1 MSDLRDGSDRN
12 VLYWKALRDTLGRMR
27 QAEGE
32 APASP
37 GAGTLPPDDGGR
49 EEGLKELRSLR
60 VRLEEALEEQ
70 TSLMERL
77 DCMPSDG
84 VLLDGLVQATHY
96 MLERQTEANEGLGK
110 YLGELESLRG
120 SAAPQAPAGAADGA
134 GTRQEGEPRAS
145 GAAEES
151 TAGGSA
157 AEADPESGPQGQSGP
172 SWRAAAGDIV
182 AGRYDTDRDKLL
194 DVLEAAIAG
203 ADRENVPDAERG
215 PLKAA
220 QEHFTD
226 LLARVSSD
234 TGTEKSQ
241 PLREA
246 AESEAPAA
254 SEASDARETGEN
266 APVQESP
273 GEERA
278 EDAPKRIPVT
288 RGDGGEQAVPLRRV
302 SAHDEPGTASLP
314 DWMADIVGIAAGR
327 FDTGSSLADVQTQ
340 SELLRRAIDRAR
352 QEGREQDF
360 RPWFDQTS
368 AHINALLR
376 GAAAVEGP
384 GRGDRDEPEYM
395 RLVDRVNDGSYDN
408 RVEDIFPIINVALQ
422 EARRQGRDGE
432 YRSRIQQAAD
442 RLSKLL
448 GGFGSEAGSRP
459 QSGEGTPEPEKT
471 EPVQESAAQ
480 AGESADAGGEDAGEE
495 ELPPY
500 MQEVKKVLDGFYD
513 EDPAEAQ
520 SIVRSAAMSAAEDGR
535 SEEFEDMLGAASDR
549 VDTLLGGRD
558 ERQPASEG
566 ELPPYMQAVQGVLEG
581 AYDSDPR
588 AMLAIVRRAA
598 QLAEQEGRLEEY
610 GDMISAA
617 SARGTGIMRQGQAD
631 GAENPVDVTDGDGR
645 ALPSYMEAVQDVLR
659 GRYDNDPGA
668 VLVIVRRAAEQAAR
682 EGRQEEFAD
691 MLQAASDR
699 FAMLMHRSGP
709 GRRVFGQPDWLTALQ
724 DVVRGAY
731 DDDPARMESLVRW
744 AADRAAEEG
753 QMGRVRGLIEEAARR
768 VRAVSRRNGSF
779 WDAF

>member
-1 MSDLRDGSDRN
+1 M
-12 VLYWKALRDTLGRMR
+12 
-27 QAEGE
+27 
-32 APASP
+32 
-37 GAGTLPPDDGGR
+37 
-49 EEGLKELRSLR
+49 
-60 VRLEEALEEQ
+60 
-70 TSLMERL
+70 
-77 DCMPSDG
+77 
-84 VLLDGLVQATHY
+84 
-96 MLERQTEANEGLGK
+96 
-110 YLGELESLRG
+110 
-120 SAAPQAPAGAADGA
+120 
-134 GTRQEGEPRAS
+134 
-145 GAAEES
+145 
-151 TAGGSA
+151 
-157 AEADPESGPQGQSGP
+157 
-172 SWRAAAGDIV
+172 
-182 AGRYDTDRDKLL
+182 
-194 DVLEAAIAG
+194 
-203 ADRENVPDAERG
+203 
-215 PLKAA
+215 
-220 QEHFTD
+220 
-226 LLARVSSD
+226 
-234 TGTEKSQ
+234 
-241 PLREA
+241 
-246 AESEAPAA
+246 
-254 SEASDARETGEN
+254 
-266 APVQESP
+266 
-273 GEERA
+273 
-278 EDAPKRIPVT
+278 T

-360 RPWFDQTS
+360 RPWFDQAS

-617 SARGTGIMRQGQAD
+617 SARVTGIMRQGQAD

-709 GRRVFGQPDWLTALQ
+709 GRRDFGQPDWLTALQ

>member
-120 SAAPQAPAGAADGA
+120 SAAPHTPAGAADGA

-145 GAAEES
+145 GAAAES
-151 TAGGSA
+151 NDAGSA
-157 AEADPESGPQGQSGP
+157 AEAEPEAGAPTAP
-172 SWRAAAGDIV
+172 EAADVREAGDD
-182 AGRYDTDRDKLL
+182 AP
-194 DVLEAAIAG
+194 A
-203 ADRENVPDAERG
+203 PDASG
-215 PLKAA
+215 
-220 QEHFTD
+220 
-226 LLARVSSD
+226 
-234 TGTEKSQ
+234 EKS
-241 PLREA
+241 
-246 AESEAPAA
+246 
-254 SEASDARETGEN
+254 D
-266 APVQESP
+266 
-273 GEERA
+273 EE
-278 EDAPKRIPVT
+278 APKRIPVT

-360 RPWFDQTS
+360 RPWFDQAS
-368 AHINALLR
+368 AHINSLLR

-384 GRGDRDEPEYM
+384 DRGDRDEPEYM

-432 YRSRIQQAAD
+432 YRVRIQQAAD

-448 GGFGSEAGSRP
+448 GGFGPEAGGRT
-459 QSGEGTPEPEKT
+459 QSGEGIPEPEKA
-471 EPVQESAAQ
+471 EPVTESTARS
-480 AGESADAGGEDAGEE
+480 GESADAGGEEAGEE

-513 EDPAEAQ
+513 ENPAEAQ
-520 SIVRSAAMSAAEDGR
+520 SLVRSAAMSAAEEGR
-535 SEEFEDMLGAASDR
+535 SEAFEDMLEAASER

-610 GDMISAA
+610 GDMISEA
-617 SARGTGIMRQGQAD
+617 SARVTGIMRRGQAD
-631 GAENPVDVTDGDGR
+631 GAENPVDVSDDDGR
-645 ALPSYMEAVQDVLR
+645 GLPSYMEAVQDVLR

-709 GRRVFGQPDWLTALQ
+709 GRRDFGQPDWLTALQ

>member
-37 GAGTLPPDDGGR
+37 GAETLPPDDGGR

-77 DCMPSDG
+77 DGMPSDG

-110 YLGELESLRG
+110 YLDGLESLRR
-120 SAAPQAPAGAADGA
+120 SAAPHTPAGAADGA

-145 GAAEES
+145 GAAAES
-151 TAGGSA
+151 NDAGSA
-157 AEADPESGPQGQSGP
+157 AEAEPEAGAQQSGA
-172 SWRAAAGDIV
+172 SWRAAAQDIV
-182 AGRYDTDRDKLL
+182 AGRYDADRDRLL
-194 DVLEAAIAG
+194 DVLEAAMSE
-203 ADRENVPDAERG
+203 ADRENVPDADRG

-234 TGTEKSQ
+234 TDTEKAQ
-241 PLREA
+241 PHREA
-246 AESEAPAA
+246 AEAGAPTAPEAADVREAGDDAPAPDA
-254 SEASDARETGEN
+254 SGEKSD
-266 APVQESP
+266 
-273 GEERA
+273 EE
-278 EDAPKRIPVT
+278 APKRIPVT

-360 RPWFDQTS
+360 RPWFDQAS
-368 AHINALLR
+368 AHINSLLR

-384 GRGDRDEPEYM
+384 DRGDRDEPEYM

-422 EARRQGRDGE
+422 ETRRQGRDGE
-432 YRSRIQQAAD
+432 YRARIQQAAD

-448 GGFGSEAGSRP
+448 GGFGPEAGGRT
-459 QSGEGTPEPEKT
+459 QSGEGIPEPEKA
-471 EPVQESAAQ
+471 EPVTESTARS
-480 AGESADAGGEDAGEE
+480 GESADAGGEEAGEE

-513 EDPAEAQ
+513 ENPAEAQ
-520 SIVRSAAMSAAEDGR
+520 SLVRSAAMSAAEEGR
-535 SEEFEDMLGAASDR
+535 SEAFEDMLEAASER

-610 GDMISAA
+610 GDMISEA
-617 SARGTGIMRQGQAD
+617 SARVTGIMRRGQAD
-631 GAENPVDVTDGDGR
+631 GAENPVDVSDDDGR

-709 GRRVFGQPDWLTALQ
+709 GRRDFGQPDWLTALQ

>member
-37 GAGTLPPDDGGR
+37 GAGALPPDDGGR

-77 DCMPSDG
+77 DSMPSDG

-120 SAAPQAPAGAADGA
+120 SAVPQTP
-134 GTRQEGEPRAS
+134 

-151 TAGGSA
+151 TAAGSA
-157 AEADPESGPQGQSGP
+157 AEAEPESGPQGQTGS

-182 AGRYDTDRDKLL
+182 AGRYDADRDKLL

-254 SEASDARETGEN
+254 SEASDGEN
-266 APVQESP
+266 APAPAAP
-273 GEERA
+273 GEESA
-278 EDAPKRIPVT
+278 EGAPNRIPVT

-302 SAHDEPGTASLP
+302 SAQDEPGTASLP

-360 RPWFDQTS
+360 RPWFDQAS

-459 QSGEGTPEPEKT
+459 QPGEGSPEPEKRN
-471 EPVQESAAQ
+471 PCRNPPRRPGKAQ
-480 AGESADAGGEDAGEE
+480 MPAGRTPGKRSF
-495 ELPPY
+495 LPTCR
-500 MQEVKKVLDGFYD
+500 K
-513 EDPAEAQ
+513 
-520 SIVRSAAMSAAEDGR
+520 
-535 SEEFEDMLGAASDR
+535 
-549 VDTLLGGRD
+549 
-558 ERQPASEG
+558 
-566 ELPPYMQAVQGVLEG
+566 
-581 AYDSDPR
+581 
-588 AMLAIVRRAA
+588 
-598 QLAEQEGRLEEY
+598 
-610 GDMISAA
+610 
-617 SARGTGIMRQGQAD
+617 
-631 GAENPVDVTDGDGR
+631 
-645 ALPSYMEAVQDVLR
+645 
-659 GRYDNDPGA
+659 
-668 VLVIVRRAAEQAAR
+668 
-682 EGRQEEFAD
+682 
-691 MLQAASDR
+691 
-699 FAMLMHRSGP
+699 
-709 GRRVFGQPDWLTALQ
+709 
-724 DVVRGAY
+724 
-731 DDDPARMESLVRW
+731 
-744 AADRAAEEG
+744 
-753 QMGRVRGLIEEAARR
+753 
-768 VRAVSRRNGSF
+768 
-779 WDAF
+779 

>member
-1 MSDLRDGSDRN
+1 
-12 VLYWKALRDTLGRMR
+12 
-27 QAEGE
+27 
-32 APASP
+32 
-37 GAGTLPPDDGGR
+37 
-49 EEGLKELRSLR
+49 
-60 VRLEEALEEQ
+60 
-70 TSLMERL
+70 
-77 DCMPSDG
+77 
-84 VLLDGLVQATHY
+84 
-96 MLERQTEANEGLGK
+96 
-110 YLGELESLRG
+110 
-120 SAAPQAPAGAADGA
+120 
-134 GTRQEGEPRAS
+134 
-145 GAAEES
+145 
-151 TAGGSA
+151 
-157 AEADPESGPQGQSGP
+157 
-172 SWRAAAGDIV
+172 
-182 AGRYDTDRDKLL
+182 
-194 DVLEAAIAG
+194 
-203 ADRENVPDAERG
+203 
-215 PLKAA
+215 
-220 QEHFTD
+220 
-226 LLARVSSD
+226 
-234 TGTEKSQ
+234 
-241 PLREA
+241 
-246 AESEAPAA
+246 
-254 SEASDARETGEN
+254 
-266 APVQESP
+266 
-273 GEERA
+273 
-278 EDAPKRIPVT
+278 
-288 RGDGGEQAVPLRRV
+288 
-302 SAHDEPGTASLP
+302 
-314 DWMADIVGIAAGR
+314 MADIVGIAAGR

-360 RPWFDQTS
+360 RPWFDQASRRTS
-368 AHINALLR
+368 TPFSEALPPWKAR
-376 GAAAVEGP
+376 AAGTGTSPNTCASWTASTTEATTTGWRTFSPSLTLPCRKPAARAGTESAAPVCG
-384 GRGDRDEPEYM
+384 GRA
-395 RLVDRVNDGSYDN
+395 N
-408 RVEDIFPIINVALQ
+408 
-422 EARRQGRDGE
+422 EATR
-432 YRSRIQQAAD
+432 
-442 RLSKLL
+442 KLL
-448 GGFGSEAGSRP
+448 GGFDRRPEAGRR
-459 QSGEGTPEPEKT
+459 SGEGTPEPRKKT
-471 EPVQESAAQ
+471 EPVQEWPQ

-617 SARGTGIMRQGQAD
+617 SARVTGIMRQGQAD

-709 GRRVFGQPDWLTALQ
+709 GRRDFGQPDWLTALQ

>member
-1 MSDLRDGSDRN
+1 MS
-12 VLYWKALRDTLGRMR
+12 VLGRPVSQR
-27 QAEGE
+27 H
-32 APASP
+32 P
-37 GAGTLPPDDGGR
+37 LPPGTIGSLI
-49 EEGLKELRSLR
+49 EGPSYYPSLTGKENLAMVASYLGLASNR
-60 VRLEEALEEQ
+60 VQHALATVNLVGQENKQVKHYSMGMKQRLGLAMALLADPP
-70 TSLMERL
+70 LM
-77 DCMPSDG
+77 
-84 VLLDGLVQATHY
+84 LLDEPTNGLD
-96 MLERQTEANEGLGK
+96 
-110 YLGELESLRG
+110 
-120 SAAPQAPAGAADGA
+120 PAGVAEIRELIVALA
-134 GTRQEGEPRAS
+134 RQEGV
-145 GAAEES
+145 
-151 TAGGSA
+151 TV
-157 AEADPESGPQGQSGP
+157 
-172 SWRAAAGDIV
+172 I
-182 AGRYDTDRDKLL
+182 
-194 DVLEAAIAG
+194 
-203 ADRENVPDAERG
+203 
-215 PLKAA
+215 
-220 QEHFTD
+220 
-226 LLARVSSD
+226 VSSHI
-234 TGTEKSQ
+234 
-241 PLREA
+241 L
-246 AESEAPAA
+246 SE
-254 SEASDARETGEN
+254 
-266 APVQESP
+266 
-273 GEERA
+273 
-278 EDAPKRIPVT
+278 I
-288 RGDGGEQAVPLRRV
+288 EQ
-302 SAHDEPGTASLP
+302 
-314 DWMADIVGIAAGR
+314 MADIVGIAAGR

-360 RPWFDQTS
+360 RPWFDQAS

-395 RLVDRVNDGSYDN
+395 RLVDCVNDGSYDN

-617 SARGTGIMRQGQAD
+617 SARVTGIMRQGQAD

-699 FAMLMHRSGP
+699 FAMLMHRTGP
-709 GRRVFGQPDWLTALQ
+709 GRRDFGQPDWLTALQ

>member
-37 GAGTLPPDDGGR
+37 GAGALPPDDGGR

-70 TSLMERL
+70 TSLMKRL

-120 SAAPQAPAGAADGA
+120 SAAPQTPAGAADGA
-134 GTRQEGEPRAS
+134 GTRQEGEARAS

-151 TAGGSA
+151 NDAGSA
-157 AEADPESGPQGQSGP
+157 AEAEPESGPQGQSGS

-182 AGRYDTDRDKLL
+182 AGRYDADRDKLL

-234 TGTEKSQ
+234 TGTEKTR

-266 APVQESP
+266 APAQEAP
-273 GEERA
+273 GEDRA
-278 EDAPKRIPVT
+278 EGAPKRIPVT

-302 SAHDEPGTASLP
+302 SAQDEPGTASLP

-352 QEGREQDF
+352 
-360 RPWFDQTS
+360 
-368 AHINALLR
+368 
-376 GAAAVEGP
+376 
-384 GRGDRDEPEYM
+384 
-395 RLVDRVNDGSYDN
+395 
-408 RVEDIFPIINVALQ
+408 
-422 EARRQGRDGE
+422 
-432 YRSRIQQAAD
+432 
-442 RLSKLL
+442 
-448 GGFGSEAGSRP
+448 
-459 QSGEGTPEPEKT
+459 
-471 EPVQESAAQ
+471 
-480 AGESADAGGEDAGEE
+480 
-495 ELPPY
+495 
-500 MQEVKKVLDGFYD
+500 
-513 EDPAEAQ
+513 
-520 SIVRSAAMSAAEDGR
+520 
-535 SEEFEDMLGAASDR
+535 
-549 VDTLLGGRD
+549 
-558 ERQPASEG
+558 
-566 ELPPYMQAVQGVLEG
+566 
-581 AYDSDPR
+581 
-588 AMLAIVRRAA
+588 
-598 QLAEQEGRLEEY
+598 
-610 GDMISAA
+610 
-617 SARGTGIMRQGQAD
+617 
-631 GAENPVDVTDGDGR
+631 
-645 ALPSYMEAVQDVLR
+645 
-659 GRYDNDPGA
+659 
-668 VLVIVRRAAEQAAR
+668 
-682 EGRQEEFAD
+682 
-691 MLQAASDR
+691 
-699 FAMLMHRSGP
+699 
-709 GRRVFGQPDWLTALQ
+709 
-724 DVVRGAY
+724 
-731 DDDPARMESLVRW
+731 
-744 AADRAAEEG
+744 
-753 QMGRVRGLIEEAARR
+753 
-768 VRAVSRRNGSF
+768 
-779 WDAF
+779 

>member
-37 GAGTLPPDDGGR
+37 GAGALPPDDGGR

-77 DCMPSDG
+77 DSMPSDG

-157 AEADPESGPQGQSGP
+157 AEAEPESGPQGQSGP

-234 TGTEKSQ
+234 TGTEKTR

-266 APVQESP
+266 APAQE
-273 GEERA
+273 A
-278 EDAPKRIPVT
+278 
-288 RGDGGEQAVPLRRV
+288 
-302 SAHDEPGTASLP
+302 
-314 DWMADIVGIAAGR
+314 
-327 FDTGSSLADVQTQ
+327 
-340 SELLRRAIDRAR
+340 
-352 QEGREQDF
+352 
-360 RPWFDQTS
+360 
-368 AHINALLR
+368 
-376 GAAAVEGP
+376 P
-384 GRGDRDEPEYM
+384 GR
-395 RLVDRVNDGSYDN
+395 S
-408 RVEDIFPIINVALQ
+408 
-422 EARRQGRDGE
+422 ARRM
-432 YRSRIQQAAD
+432 
-442 RLSKLL
+442 L
-448 GGFGSEAGSRP
+448 
-459 QSGEGTPEPEKT
+459 
-471 EPVQESAAQ
+471 
-480 AGESADAGGEDAGEE
+480 
-495 ELPPY
+495 
-500 MQEVKKVLDGFYD
+500 
-513 EDPAEAQ
+513 
-520 SIVRSAAMSAAEDGR
+520 RSA
-535 SEEFEDMLGAASDR
+535 
-549 VDTLLGGRD
+549 
-558 ERQPASEG
+558 
-566 ELPPYMQAVQGVLEG
+566 
-581 AYDSDPR
+581 
-588 AMLAIVRRAA
+588 
-598 QLAEQEGRLEEY
+598 
-610 GDMISAA
+610 
-617 SARGTGIMRQGQAD
+617 
-631 GAENPVDVTDGDGR
+631 
-645 ALPSYMEAVQDVLR
+645 
-659 GRYDNDPGA
+659 
-668 VLVIVRRAAEQAAR
+668 
-682 EGRQEEFAD
+682 
-691 MLQAASDR
+691 
-699 FAMLMHRSGP
+699 
-709 GRRVFGQPDWLTALQ
+709 
-724 DVVRGAY
+724 
-731 DDDPARMESLVRW
+731 
-744 AADRAAEEG
+744 
-753 QMGRVRGLIEEAARR
+753 
-768 VRAVSRRNGSF
+768 SR
-779 WDAF
+779 

>member
-157 AEADPESGPQGQSGP
+157 AEAEPESGPQGQSGP

-266 APVQESP
+266 APAQEAP
-273 GEERA
+273 GAERA

-360 RPWFDQTS
+360 RPWFDQAS

-459 QSGEGTPEPEKT
+459 QSGE
-471 EPVQESAAQ
+471 
-480 AGESADAGGEDAGEE
+480 
-495 ELPPY
+495 
-500 MQEVKKVLDGFYD
+500 
-513 EDPAEAQ
+513 
-520 SIVRSAAMSAAEDGR
+520 
-535 SEEFEDMLGAASDR
+535 
-549 VDTLLGGRD
+549 
-558 ERQPASEG
+558 
-566 ELPPYMQAVQGVLEG
+566 
-581 AYDSDPR
+581 
-588 AMLAIVRRAA
+588 
-598 QLAEQEGRLEEY
+598 
-610 GDMISAA
+610 
-617 SARGTGIMRQGQAD
+617 
-631 GAENPVDVTDGDGR
+631 
-645 ALPSYMEAVQDVLR
+645 
-659 GRYDNDPGA
+659 
-668 VLVIVRRAAEQAAR
+668 
-682 EGRQEEFAD
+682 
-691 MLQAASDR
+691 
-699 FAMLMHRSGP
+699 
-709 GRRVFGQPDWLTALQ
+709 
-724 DVVRGAY
+724 
-731 DDDPARMESLVRW
+731 
-744 AADRAAEEG
+744 
-753 QMGRVRGLIEEAARR
+753 
-768 VRAVSRRNGSF
+768 
-779 WDAF
+779 

>member
-77 DCMPSDG
+77 DSMPSDG

-120 SAAPQAPAGAADGA
+120 SAAPQAPAGAADGS
-134 GTRQEGEPRAS
+134 GTCQNGEARAS
-145 GAAEES
+145 GAAEDS
-151 TAGGSA
+151 TAAGSA
-157 AEADPESGPQGQSGP
+157 AEAEPESGPQGQSGS

-234 TGTEKSQ
+234 TGTEKTR

-266 APVQESP
+266 APAQDAP
-273 GEERA
+273 GEESA
-278 EDAPKRIPVT
+278 EGAPKRIPVT

-360 RPWFDQTS
+360 RPWFDQAS

-376 GAAAVEGP
+376 GAAAVEGTLANEVLVIKMRIAESVP
-384 GRGDRDEPEYM
+384 LATEILFYSERIQGEFISEGEDEAGNAVKSVLTLNADGTYAIS
-395 RLVDRVNDGSYDN
+395 VNDGAYT
-408 RVEDIFPIINVALQ
+408 E
-422 EARRQGRDGE
+422 
-432 YRSRIQQAAD
+432 
-442 RLSKLL
+442 
-448 GGFGSEAGSRP
+448 
-459 QSGEGTPEPEKT
+459 EGTFVVAASPMGVGIT
-471 EPVQESAAQ
+471 LTSTDGVESAGMVSDTININHNVDNAFNT
-480 AGESADAGGEDAGEE
+480 
-495 ELPPY
+495 L
-500 MQEVKKVLDGFYD
+500 GFKY
-513 EDPAEAQ
+513 EK
-520 SIVRSAAMSAAEDGR
+520 
-535 SEEFEDMLGAASDR
+535 
-549 VDTLLGGRD
+549 
-558 ERQPASEG
+558 
-566 ELPPYMQAVQGVLEG
+566 
-581 AYDSDPR
+581 
-588 AMLAIVRRAA
+588 
-598 QLAEQEGRLEEY
+598 
-610 GDMISAA
+610 
-617 SARGTGIMRQGQAD
+617 
-631 GAENPVDVTDGDGR
+631 
-645 ALPSYMEAVQDVLR
+645 
-659 GRYDNDPGA
+659 
-668 VLVIVRRAAEQAAR
+668 
-682 EGRQEEFAD
+682 
-691 MLQAASDR
+691 
-699 FAMLMHRSGP
+699 
-709 GRRVFGQPDWLTALQ
+709 
-724 DVVRGAY
+724 
-731 DDDPARMESLVRW
+731 
-744 AADRAAEEG
+744 
-753 QMGRVRGLIEEAARR
+753 
-768 VRAVSRRNGSF
+768 
-779 WDAF
+779 